1 MNWDEKA
8 IDQAEQMDRKDSDW
22 YALAADLL
30 FRDGAKWQR
39 DQLRT
44 DEAVEIAA
52 QAIYAEERRVIDP
65 AWPVWED
72 PRNGEARESTREAVR
87 HMLTALLGEDQ

>member
-1 MNWDEKA
+1 MNWNELL
-8 IDQAEQMDRKDSDW
+8 AEDCREP
-22 YALAADLL
+22 
-30 FRDGAKWQR
+30 DGTLHPHTGLIMSGAHWMLR
-39 DQLRT
+39 QLRT
-44 DEAVEIAA
+44 DEAIERAA

-87 HMLTALLGEDQ
+87 HMLNTLLGEDQ

>member
-1 MNWDEKA
+1 MNCDDKA
-8 IDQAEQMDRKDSDW
+8 YEYAEARSGEYFGCLPEQMFENGS
-22 YALAADLL
+22 
-30 FRDGAKWQR
+30 KWQR

-52 QAIYAEERRVIDP
+52 QAIYAEERRVVDP

-87 HMLTALLGEDQ
+87 HMLTALLGDSDND

>member
-1 MNWDEKA
+1 MNWDQQLIEA
-8 IDQAEQMDRKDSDW
+8 CTETDGSTHPHTGHV
-22 YALAADLL
+22 LT
-30 FRDGAKWQR
+30 GAKWMR

-44 DEAVEIAA
+44 NEAIEIAA
-52 QAIYAEERRVIDP
+52 QAIYAEERRVVDP

-87 HMLTALLGEDQ
+87 HMLAALLGEDQ